1 MANYCNYEVKVI
13 GSEKACLMVF
23 ESMPYMDYKQIE
35 TKNQKNE
42 LTELMFAGNC
52 KWSVNFEVTDVL
64 PKVDV
69 DSFDKKSIQEKAS
82 DYYQY
87 SLGAKSE
94 AFECEILVH
103 YWSEESGFDQ
113 FDHYKNG
120 EIIKKRKIKAP
131 IILTSEIKRFS
142 GPWCAN
148 SEMSNR
154 SLTSLL
160 II

>member
-23 ESMPYMDYKQIE
+23 ESMPYMDYNQIE

-52 KWSVNFEVTDVL
+52 KWSVNFKVRDVL
-64 PKVDV
+64 SKVDV
-69 DSFDKKSIQEKAS
+69 DSFDETLIQEKAS

-87 SLGAKSE
+87 SLRAKSE

-120 EIIKKRKIKAP
+120 EIIKKRKIKV
-131 IILTSEIKRFS
+131 SSSCYVFS
-142 GPWCAN
+142 FKFAQK
-148 SEMSNR
+148 
-154 SLTSLL
+154 
-160 II
+160 